1 MVMVVV
7 VDAFIFTKMKKK
19 EYILIK
25 NKKKENQIK
34 LWTLTTSDV
43 SNRRQKLIEGVLK
56 SYYRKSYYS
65 VFVFTHQQKL
75 YT

>member
-1 MVMVVV
+1 MVVV

-34 LWTLTTSDV
+34 LWALTTSDV

-56 SYYRKSYYS
+56 SYYS